1 MHMGH
6 QYRDLHHVK
15 EEVSASALTM
25 LQAGVPSN
33 LKVPHSSMSILMLC
47 VLRNSVRK
55 ILSCVPCVLYTN
67 AQVNVSRN

>member
-33 LKVPHSSMSILMLC
+33 LKVPHSSMSILYSLMLC

-55 ILSCVPCVLYTN
+55 NLVFYVPCVL
-67 AQVNVSRN
+67 QMHK

>member
-1 MHMGH
+1 MAMHMGH

-33 LKVPHSSMSILMLC
+33 LKVPPSSMSILYSLMSS
-47 VLRNSVRK
+47 VLRNLLCSV
-55 ILSCVPCVLYTN
+55 
-67 AQVNVSRN
+67 